1 MSWRGVEVYAISS
14 SYKSQLGLSTTQCNS
29 VVLSSDIVYRVSYSY
44 TVYLGPPFAEGVSAW
59 HEESS
64 IDYFSTFRLRG
75 ICQLLMHSIHR
86 IQRSILCVLARPA
99 ASSGNAATGGP
110 SRRGP
115 LKELT
120 QEAPHPS
127 GPNLHSTRGVSCW

>member
-1 MSWRGVEVYAISS
+1 MSWRGVEVYTLYAISS

-29 VVLSSDIVYRVSYSY
+29 VVLSSKIVYRVSYPHRSWYSY

-64 IDYFSTFRLRG
+64 IDCFSTFRLRG

-86 IQRSILCVLARPA
+86 IQRSILCVLARAPA
-99 ASSGNAATGGP
+99 ASSGNAATEGGP
-110 SRRGP
+110 AGGA
-115 LKELT
+115 L
-120 QEAPHPS
+120 
-127 GPNLHSTRGVSCW
+127 